1 MKDRIKAIRK
11 EACMTMTEFGKRIGV
26 TMNYVYMMESGKRE
40 PSVATAREICRQFAI
55 DAHWLQTGEGPMHT
69 TFSNAEQAAA
79 AVSRLLTDEPEST
92 AAEVISELLALNPK
106 GPEWEAI
113 GALLQR
119 IAARTKKDQES

>member
-11 EACMTMTEFGKRIGV
+11 EAGMTMTEFGKRIGV

-40 PSVATAREICRQFAI
+40 PSVATAREICRQFSV
-55 DAHWLQTGEGPMHT
+55 DAHWLATGEGPMHNP
-69 TFSNAEQAAA
+69 FSNAEQAAA

-92 AAEVISELLALNPK
+92 AAVVISELLAMNPH

-119 IAARTKKDQES
+119 MTNRAKKDPES

>member
-11 EACMTMTEFGKRIGV
+11 EAGLTMAEFGKQLGV

-40 PSVATAREICRQFAI
+40 PSVATARELCRQFAI
-55 DAHWLQTGEGPMHT
+55 DAHWLQTGEGPMH
-69 TFSNAEQAAA
+69 SAVSGAAEAAA
-79 AVSRLLTDEPEST
+79 AVSRLLEEEPDST
-92 AAEVISELLALNPK
+92 AAVVISELLALNPH

-119 IAARTKKDQES
+119 IEARTKKDQES